1 MSSRKWR
8 ALCSAIGNIR
18 DTLTIP
24 DMVNGLKVTAISSH
38 AFSGCHSITNVT
50 LPSGLQALGKEVFH
64 GCSALLS
71 ITSNIVNPVETE
83 LDEET
88 FTNDQLCRV
97 KLWVPRCTW
106 TKYKS
111 ITNWNRFASIV
122 EVPYKTAEG
131 IELVIKVISDQN
143 KTCAVGDGLYPAID
157 ETIITS
163 IAIPETVNGYQVV
176 KLSNYAFKG
185 CKITG
190 ITLPKTINQNGRSAF
205 DMCTNLTKIELP
217 EGITEIDEYTFKI
230 TKNPNTDQISI
241 RNSYNGESFL
251 TFPTNK
257 TVIKERMKFRR

>member
-1 MSSRKWR
+1 M
-8 ALCSAIGNIR
+8 
-18 DTLTIP
+18 P
-24 DMVNGLKVTAISSH
+24 
-38 AFSGCHSITNVT
+38 
-50 LPSGLQALGKEVFH
+50 
-64 GCSALLS
+64 
-71 ITSNIVNPVETE
+71 
-83 LDEET
+83 
-88 FTNDQLCRV
+88 
-97 KLWVPRCTW
+97 W

-176 KLSNYAFKG
+176 RLSNYAFKG

-190 ITLPKTINQNGRSAF
+190 ITLPKTINQIGRSAF